1 MNLKGK
7 RRTLFLLLAVMV
19 LAGGYWLWQVLNAPV
34 PQYQTLIVRPGE
46 LQQNVLAT
54 GKLDALRKVDV
65 GAQVSGQL
73 KTLSVEIGDKVKKG
87 QLLGVIDPEQAENQI
102 REVEATLMELRAQRA
117 QALAE
122 RNLAQV
128 TLTRQQALAKTQAI
142 SKQDLDTATTELA
155 VKQAQIGT
163 IDAQIKRNQAS
174 LDTAKTNLDYT
185 KIVGRS
191 HPDHHAAGPDGDC
204 RAAGAEHSDAG
215 GHEHHAGQSP
225 GLGGGR
231 YPSQAGTECLVYG
244 AGRSADAL
252 RRRAERHSPDA
263 GKG

>member
-7 RRTLFLLLAVMV
+7 RRKWFLLLAIVV
-19 LAGGYWLWQVLNAPV
+19 VAGGYWLWQVLNAPV

-122 RNLAQV
+122 RCSQLW
-128 TLTRQQALAKTQAI
+128 QA
-142 SKQDLDTATTELA
+142 
-155 VKQAQIGT
+155 
-163 IDAQIKRNQAS
+163 N
-174 LDTAKTNLDYT
+174 
-185 KIVGRS
+185 
-191 HPDHHAAGPDGDC
+191 
-204 RAAGAEHSDAG
+204 
-215 GHEHHAGQSP
+215 
-225 GLGGGR
+225 
-231 YPSQAGTECLVYG
+231 
-244 AGRSADAL
+244 
-252 RRRAERHSPDA
+252 
-263 GKG
+263 

>member
-7 RRTLFLLLAVMV
+7 RRTLFLLLAVVV

-185 KIVGRS
+185 KIVA
-191 HPDHHAAGPDGDC
+191 PMAG
-204 RAAGAEHSDAG
+204 EVT
-215 GHEHHAGQSP
+215 QI
-225 GLGGGR
+225 
-231 YPSQAGTECLVYG
+231 TT
-244 AGRSADAL
+244 
-252 RRRAERHSPDA
+252 
-263 GKG
+263 